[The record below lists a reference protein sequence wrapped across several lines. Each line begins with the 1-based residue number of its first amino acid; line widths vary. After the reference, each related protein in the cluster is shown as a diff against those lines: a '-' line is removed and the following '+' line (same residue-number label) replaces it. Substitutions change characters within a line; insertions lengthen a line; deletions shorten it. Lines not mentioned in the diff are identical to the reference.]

1 MELTRKPFLIN
12 KALNKFLMASVFSAV
27 AIQLAVMIDAII
39 VANFIGPDAMSA
51 INVCTPVVAI
61 IVNVGYMVSMGSTLL
76 MSKAI
81 GENNMEH
88 SSHIA
93 AVAVAMLTSIG
104 LLLALAVQ
112 RPAGVA
118 HLLRFLYCRLCQ
130 DLSASL
136 LPARPAAALHL

>member
-76 MSKAI
+76 
-81 GENNMEH
+81 
-88 SSHIA
+88 
-93 AVAVAMLTSIG
+93 
-104 LLLALAVQ
+104 
-112 RPAGVA
+112 A
-118 HLLRFLYCRLCQ
+118 HLFRFLHCRLCQ

-136 LPARPAAALHL
+136 FPARPSAALHL